1 MAEEPYIAPAIQKF
15 LDAALPSDGGTH
27 TLVLGEDHHQTEHYD
42 FLRQHL
48 DELQKQHH
56 LRTIGLELPSY
67 MNLFFWAYQD
77 GTLAQQLHSSK
88 LAKAYIRAVLVAGTN
103 HNFSAS
109 TESEVALALAAMDL
123 GIRVVAYD
131 GRDTLRQEVT
141 TEVYKLFRTGGEEAV
156 SQTPNVTFEEL
167 QQVIRNSVSLLDRQ
181 RASGAKGWMLSEAE
195 WLRDLNPDYKEKLAA
210 LEQLVETGHDKI
222 HEGKLSSDAL
232 SALLFDAQAV
242 AGNRL
247 TIGGVA
253 HMDGIGYP
261 HQNIA
266 GDYLSPHIENAHG
279 TFGHHLF
286 AMGQS
291 AENQK
296 GHAVTHAIIA
306 GTSVADKMRNKYYNK
321 LRQSKTVGI
330 IDTAL
335 TLLNIDRGHVS
346 TLKTHLPE
354 EEAAMAL
361 HDAGLHTLAGYAEP
375 KPMTTCHSVPLAN
388 KFYTPPVDAT
398 PQEKSA
404 HQQQHINPLLIPDLK
419 RAVDMVRELMNE
431 GQAVQTR

>member
-1 MAEEPYIAPAIQKF
+1 
-15 LDAALPSDGGTH
+15 
-27 TLVLGEDHHQTEHYD
+27 
-42 FLRQHL
+42 
-48 DELQKQHH
+48 
-56 LRTIGLELPSY
+56 
-67 MNLFFWAYQD
+67 
-77 GTLAQQLHSSK
+77 
-88 LAKAYIRAVLVAGTN
+88 
-103 HNFSAS
+103 
-109 TESEVALALAAMDL
+109 
-123 GIRVVAYD
+123 
-131 GRDTLRQEVT
+131 
-141 TEVYKLFRTGGEEAV
+141 
-156 SQTPNVTFEEL
+156 
-167 QQVIRNSVSLLDRQ
+167 
-181 RASGAKGWMLSEAE
+181 
-195 WLRDLNPDYKEKLAA
+195 
-210 LEQLVETGHDKI
+210 
-222 HEGKLSSDAL
+222 
-232 SALLFDAQAV
+232 
-242 AGNRL
+242 
-247 TIGGVA
+247 
-253 HMDGIGYP
+253 
-261 HQNIA
+261 
-266 GDYLSPHIENAHG
+266 
-279 TFGHHLF
+279 
-286 AMGQS
+286 MGQS